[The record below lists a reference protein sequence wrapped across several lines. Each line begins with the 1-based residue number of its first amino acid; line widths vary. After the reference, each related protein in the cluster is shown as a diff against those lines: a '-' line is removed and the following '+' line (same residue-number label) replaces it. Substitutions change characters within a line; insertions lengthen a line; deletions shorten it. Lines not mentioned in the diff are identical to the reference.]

1 MAGGDL
7 VGSSE
12 NSHRDWWH
20 AQLLHTS
27 RGDRLTS
34 VWKVPSA
41 GVLRSPV
48 WMLQIML
55 LPGSRLIL
63 ENPDSS
69 FIVFYL
75 RARVGAVV
83 AGSIFLQLRVV
94 PGTLAV
100 IWTWHSWTVFYALH
114 SPEKGLK

>member
-34 VWKVPSA
+34 VWKVLSA

-48 WMLQIML
+48 WMLPIMTPAWEQTDLGESGFFFHCL
-55 LPGSRLIL
+55 LPEG
-63 ENPDSS
+63 
-69 FIVFYL
+69 
-75 RARVGAVV
+75 
-83 AGSIFLQLRVV
+83 
-94 PGTLAV
+94 
-100 IWTWHSWTVFYALH
+100 
-114 SPEKGLK
+114 